1 MRFVI
6 LSSKPGVYR
15 TDANDDLR
23 VLETWDYR
31 FCGQVKT
38 SFTIAELVRA
48 SKVRVTDETPPER
61 VTLVPSKFLPSFHS
75 VEAARTEL
83 RVLVGFGSIDATLD
97 LRP

>member
-6 LSSKPGVYR
+6 LSSRPGIYH
-15 TDANDDLR
+15 TDANDDLL
-23 VLETWDYR
+23 VVETWDYR

-38 SFTIAELVRA
+38 SFAIAELLRA
-48 SKVRVTDETPPER
+48 CKVRVVDETPPER
-61 VTLVPSKFLPSFHS
+61 VALVPSKFLPTFDS